1 MPTGKVIRIGSPTH
15 LRNEF
20 GKSTNGTFFDKL
32 MVGLQ
37 KRLSDEAGIQLK
49 TPEQQEGGEENAG
62 EKKQEL
68 SATRKSITLGARK
81 TVATEEEY
89 KDLDDKVRRIMD
101 NLRNPSNLIA
111 LID

>member
-1 MPTGKVIRIGSPTH
+1 MPTGKVIRIESPAH
-15 LRNEF
+15 LKNEF

-37 KRLSDEAGIQLK
+37 RRLSEEADIHLK
-49 TPEQQEGGEENAG
+49 TPEQQKGEEENAG
-62 EKKQEL
+62 DKKQEL
-68 SATRKSITLGARK
+68 SATRKSITLAARK

-89 KDLDDKVRRIMD
+89 KDLDDKVRRVMD
-101 NLRNPSNLIA
+101 NLKNPSNLIA